1 MNSNEITYWST
12 FYKNFNET
20 KPSDFACFIVNY
32 LKEYSGKLYI
42 LDVGCGN
49 GRDSKLLSLSYPTT
63 GIDISVVPT
72 TTNPQLQFV
81 QGDMTT
87 IDKSPYN
94 VIYSRFTFHS
104 ISNEQQEKLIESI
117 LPDTFLCIETRSD
130 HDNDDRTFGNTHYRN
145 LTNMEYLI
153 ALLAKYNFTIL
164 YSIESNNLAIYKEEN
179 PICIRI
185 ICKN

>member
-1 MNSNEITYWST
+1 
-12 FYKNFNET
+12 
-20 KPSDFACFIVNY
+20 
-32 LKEYSGKLYI
+32 
-42 LDVGCGN
+42 
-49 GRDSKLLSLSYPTT
+49 
-63 GIDISVVPT
+63 
-72 TTNPQLQFV
+72 
-81 QGDMTT
+81 MTT

-104 ISNEQQEKLIESI
+104 ISNEQQEKLIQSI
-117 LPDTFLCIETRSD
+117 LPNTFLCIETRSNN
-130 HDNDDRTFGNTHYRN
+130 DNENRTFGNTHYRN

-153 ALLAKYNFTIL
+153 ALLTKYNFTIL

>member
-32 LKEYSGKLYI
+32 LKEYTGKLYI

-49 GRDSKLLSLSYPTT
+49 GRDSNFLSLIYPTT

-72 TTNPQLQFV
+72 TTNSQLQFI

-104 ISNEQQEKLIESI
+104 ISNEQQEKLIQSI
-117 LPDTFLCIETRSD
+117 LNPQG
-130 HDNDDRTFGNTHYRN
+130 DRPSALDALNKTEPMQEKNPLELSNILNAHRKSFYNRN
-145 LTNMEYLI
+145 
-153 ALLAKYNFTIL
+153 
-164 YSIESNNLAIYKEEN
+164 
-179 PICIRI
+179 
-185 ICKN
+185 